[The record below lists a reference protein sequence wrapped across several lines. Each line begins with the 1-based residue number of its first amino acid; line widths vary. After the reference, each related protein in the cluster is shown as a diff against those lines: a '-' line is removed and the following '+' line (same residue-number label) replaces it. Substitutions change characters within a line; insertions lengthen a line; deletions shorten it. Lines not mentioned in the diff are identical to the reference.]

1 MYLPR
6 IKFDFC
12 VLVLGRSKHLEDHS
26 QPENTP
32 DFHSKII
39 TYFALLALVEKLQGL
54 WGSWPSSVLK
64 VLFNTS

>member
-6 IKFDFC
+6 IKFGFC
-12 VLVLGRSKHLEDHS
+12 VLGLERPKQLEDHS

-39 TYFALLALVEKLQGL
+39 IYPACPCGKAPRSLGFLALLCYL
-54 WGSWPSSVLK
+54 SYI
-64 VLFNTS
+64 